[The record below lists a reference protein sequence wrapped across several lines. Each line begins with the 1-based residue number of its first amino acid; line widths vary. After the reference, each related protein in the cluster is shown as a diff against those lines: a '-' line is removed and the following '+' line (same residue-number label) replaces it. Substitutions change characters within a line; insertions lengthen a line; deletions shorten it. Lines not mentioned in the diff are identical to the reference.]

1 MTFQQA
7 VGSECDA
14 RIKRADKLIADK
26 SSASEL
32 LYFYRRIANFQK
44 DLLSQITKAR
54 LRQPEMQRF
63 GSVRDGL
70 DLSLLLPHFRT
81 FLAVVEQN
89 SPNALASAARE
100 LAATPADFWVTLL
113 AEYWKSGGL
122 SGQRSGAFE
131 QFFPRA
137 FLQPYAAYLAG
148 RMAVPP
154 VLVTVRAC
162 PLCGGQPLLGVLRLE
177 GDGGKRFLVCA
188 FCGYEWGFRRILCPA
203 CGEEDEKKLPVYV
216 AEQFPHIRVETCDT
230 CKSFIRTIDLT
241 KDGHAVPMVDD
252 LAAIPLTLWAHEH
265 GFSRIQPNLL
275 GS

>member
-7 VGSECDA
+7 VGSEYDA
-14 RIKRADKLIADK
+14 RIKRAEKLIADK

-44 DLLSQITKAR
+44 DLLSQIVKASS
-54 LRQPEMQRF
+54 RQAEMQRF
-63 GSVRDGL
+63 GSVRGGL
-70 DLSLLLPHFRT
+70 DLTLLLPHFRT

-89 SPNALASAARE
+89 APNALAAAARE
-100 LAATPADFWVTLL
+100 LAGAPSDFWVGLL
-113 AEYWKSGGL
+113 TEYWKSGGL
-122 SGQRSGAFE
+122 SGQQSGAFE
-131 QFFPRA
+131 QFFSRA
-137 FLQPYAAYLAG
+137 FLQPYAAYVAA
-148 RMAVPP
+148 RMAAPP
-154 VLVTVRAC
+154 VLVTLRAC

-188 FCGYEWGFRRILCPA
+188 FCGYEWGFRRILCPG
-203 CGEEDEKKLPVYV
+203 CGEEDEKRLPVYV

-230 CKSFIRTIDLT
+230 CKIFVRTIDLT

-275 GS
+275 GT

>member
-1 MTFQQA
+1 MTIAQA
-7 VGSECDA
+7 VGSEYDA
-14 RIKRADKLIADK
+14 RIKRAEKLIADK

-32 LYFYRRIANFQK
+32 LFFYKRIANFQK
-44 DLLSQITKAR
+44 DLLSQIVKAS
-54 LRQPEMQRF
+54 LRQTETRRF

-70 DLSLLLPHFRT
+70 DLTLVLPHFRT

-89 SPNALASAARE
+89 APNALAGAARE
-100 LAATPADFWVTLL
+100 LAAAGSDSWIVLL
-113 AEYWKSGGL
+113 TGYWKNGGL
-122 SGQRSGAFE
+122 LGQRTEAFE
-131 QFFPRA
+131 QFFSRA
-137 FLQPYAAYLAG
+137 FLQPYAEHLAG
-148 RMAVPP
+148 STVAPP
-154 VLVTVRAC
+154 VLATPREC

-216 AEQFPHIRVETCDT
+216 AEQFSHIRVETCDS
-230 CKSFIRTIDLT
+230 CKNFIRTIDLT
-241 KDGHAVPMVDD
+241 KDGHASPLVDD

-265 GFSRIQPNLL
+265 GYSRMQANLL